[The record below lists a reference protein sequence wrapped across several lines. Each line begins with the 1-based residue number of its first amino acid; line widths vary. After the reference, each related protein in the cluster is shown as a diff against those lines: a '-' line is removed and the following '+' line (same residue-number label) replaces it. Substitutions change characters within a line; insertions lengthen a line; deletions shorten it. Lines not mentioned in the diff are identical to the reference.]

1 LNDRK
6 KINYIRSVRIPLSL
20 LFVMTVNI
28 SISQYNRTRTIH
40 IDTFATG
47 NVFLYKTIKKVQ
59 LKEFKLHEFYLKEDV
74 REKYFYPSGNKSTEV
89 QRITKK
95 GTYGKFCFEIKFE
108 QKEYYNN
115 GKLKSREINLCD
127 CYKVKK
133 YQYDEEGG
141 LTSFEYTKNR
151 WIKRKMD

>member
-1 LNDRK
+1 MNDCK
-6 KINYIRSVRIPLSL
+6 KINYIRLVRIILIL
-20 LFVMTVNI
+20 LLVMTVNV
-28 SISQYNRTRTIH
+28 SISQYNRTRTVH

-47 NVFLYKTIKKVQ
+47 GVFLYKTIKKVQ
-59 LKEFKLHEFYLKEDV
+59 SKEFKLHDFYLKEAT
-74 REKYFYPSGNKSTEV
+74 REKYFYPSGNKSAEV

-95 GTYGKFCFEIKFE
+95 GNYGKYCFEIKFE
-108 QKEYYNN
+108 QKEYFKN

-133 YQYDEEGG
+133 YHYDEKGS

-151 WIKRKMD
+151 WIKKKMD